1 MAYTCATLAAPE
13 GTLVVSSAGRG
24 VYAAGELLWTIE
36 DRLVAQPFAPTSG
49 RLEGESRTLVPAVY
63 QGAGRTPAFWASDS
77 ALVYAVAGSRERQFR
92 WFDRAG
98 TALQTAGPP
107 GLYGGFDLSPDGS
120 RVVIEVLKDG
130 PAVRSTISSLDTS
143 SGVFT
148 PITSGDLND
157 NDPRFGPGG
166 EIAFARNTS
175 DPPGIVRV
183 DSTGAHPTVLLP
195 RDKLPV
201 VWLEDWAAKWR
212 VTRLSFVRGRGRV
225 GVAIRVAGTQAPHA
239 GERAD

>member
-1 MAYTCATLAAPE
+1 M
-13 GTLVVSSAGRG
+13 VSSAGRG
-24 VYAAGELLWTIE
+24 VYAAGQLLWTIE
-36 DRLVAQPFAPTSG
+36 DRLVAQAFVPASG
-49 RLEGESRTLVPAVY
+49 SLEGESRTLVPAVY

-77 ALVYAVAGSRERQFR
+77 ALLYAVAGSRERQFR
-92 WFDRAG
+92 WFDRVG

-148 PITSGDLND
+148 LITSGDLND

-183 DSTGAHPTVLLP
+183 DSTGAQSHGAP
-195 RDKLPV
+195 
-201 VWLEDWAAKWR
+201 AARQAPGRLAGGLGRHWR
-212 VTRLSFVRGRGRV
+212 VTRLSFVRGPGRV
-225 GVAIRVAGTQAPHA
+225 GVATRVAGTQAPYP
-239 GERAD
+239 GDRAN